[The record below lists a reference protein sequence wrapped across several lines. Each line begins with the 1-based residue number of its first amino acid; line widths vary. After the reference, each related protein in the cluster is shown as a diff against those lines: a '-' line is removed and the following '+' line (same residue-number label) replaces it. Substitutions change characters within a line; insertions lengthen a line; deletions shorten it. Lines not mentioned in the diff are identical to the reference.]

1 MAAPSETSVLLMAF
15 LACARP
21 HAPRLGRD
29 VAGHGVG
36 GPYKRPVRC
45 RARTTPPA
53 DSFLLRRSPR
63 APFPPPLFP
72 PPVFLFLSDDDG
84 NLFPCTNVFNKA
96 CFTFLFYF
104 CSYVCL
110 IYTVDGSSQRVP
122 LFLLRCTMLF
132 RLCAV
137 RKRENT
143 VWHAL
148 PALGHMLRRACIS
161 TCQTVYRSQGCAI
174 SLWSS

>member
-1 MAAPSETSVLLMAF
+1 MKGDHSGRLAKSLTLMAPSETSVLLMAF

-29 VAGHGVG
+29 VAGYGVG

-53 DSFLLRRSPR
+53 DSFLRRRSPR
-63 APFPPPLFP
+63 ASFSFPSPIVSCPSAF
-72 PPVFLFLSDDDG
+72 FFSFLSDDDG

-110 IYTVDGSSQRVP
+110 IYIVDGSSQRVP

-132 RLCAV
+132 R
-137 RKRENT
+137 
-143 VWHAL
+143 
-148 PALGHMLRRACIS
+148 
-161 TCQTVYRSQGCAI
+161 
-174 SLWSS
+174 